1 MTKPQDILGINSR
14 SLLYLKPFN
23 TSYGRRVAKSKVL
36 TKNRLK
42 KANIPVPRLI
52 KVFKSPQQVMSFA
65 WTSLPGSFVLKPVSG
80 LAGGGIVIVKKEA
93 KYAGEWRL
101 MDDAVINVS
110 DLRHQALDIMAGQY
124 SLHNLPDQA
133 MIEERIKIAG
143 IYRKYAYQ
151 GTPDI
156 RVIVY
161 NRVPVMAML
170 RLPTAQSKGKAN
182 LHQGA
187 IGAGID
193 IATGITTRGIHQG
206 KFIRYVPETKRKING
221 LRIPRWKKILTLA
234 AQAQEAV
241 PSLGFMGV
249 DIVFDKEHG
258 PVILELNYMPGL
270 EIQNANLVPL
280 KKRLE
285 RVGGLAVRNT
295 EHGVR
300 IGQTLFAARFADQ
313 VMADEGIKTIETFE
327 AVSIRSLDKKKVPA
341 LAKVDTGAWRT
352 SIDWKLAKKMGL
364 LRKENVL
371 WRKKV
376 RSSLGKTSRPVINL
390 TYYLAGRKIKTI
402 AGVSNRQHLKYPLLI
417 GRKDLTGFLVKP
429 RK

>member
-1 MTKPQDILGINSR
+1 MFNANDVLGINSR
-14 SLLYLKPFN
+14 SLLYLKPLN
-23 TSYGRRVAKSKVL
+23 TSRGRRVATSKIL
-36 TKNRLK
+36 TKKYLRR
-42 KANIPVPRLI
+42 AGIPVPKLI
-52 KVFKSPQQVMSFA
+52 RVLKTPSQVMNFA
-65 WTSLPGSFVLKPVSG
+65 WASLPDSFVLKPASG
-80 LAGGGIVIVKKEA
+80 YAGEGIILVKKKA
-93 KYAGEWRL
+93 KFAGEWRQ
-101 MDDAVINVS
+101 MDDSIINVS
-110 DLRHQALDIMAGQY
+110 DLRHRALDIMAGQY

-133 MIEERIKIAG
+133 MVEERIKIAG
-143 IYRKYAYQ
+143 VYRKYAFQ

-156 RVIVY
+156 RVIVF
-161 NRVPVMAML
+161 NKVPVMAML
-170 RLPTAQSKGKAN
+170 RLPTAQSKGKGN

-187 IGAGID
+187 IGVGVD
-193 IATGITTRGIHQG
+193 IATGITTRAVHQS
-206 KFIRYVPETKRKING
+206 KFIKFIPDTKRKVNG
-221 LRIPRWKKILTLA
+221 LKIPKWKTILTLA
-234 AQAQEAV
+234 SQAQEAV
-241 PSLGFMGV
+241 SSLGFMGV

-258 PVILELNYMPGL
+258 PVILELNYQPGL
-270 EIQNANLVPL
+270 EIQNANLMPL

-285 RVGGLAVRNT
+285 RISGLVVRDV

-313 VMADEGIKTIETFE
+313 VMATEGIKTIEAFE
-327 AVSIRSLDKKKVPA
+327 AVSIRALNKKKIPA

-352 SIDWKLAKKMGL
+352 SIDWGLARKLGL

-376 RSSLGKTSRPVINL
+376 RSSLGRTSRPVINL
-390 TYYLAGRKIKTI
+390 TYYLAGRRIKTI